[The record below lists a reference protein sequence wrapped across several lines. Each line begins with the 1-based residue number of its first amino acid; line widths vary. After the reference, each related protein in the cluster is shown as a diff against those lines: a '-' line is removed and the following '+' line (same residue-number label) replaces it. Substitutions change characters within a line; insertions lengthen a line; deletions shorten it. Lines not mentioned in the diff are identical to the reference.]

1 MSLHLVKKGTLD
13 EYSSG
18 DNTDPIQFEPVSLNQ
33 IEVPPVVESNTQV
46 LELLAVEESH
56 IDITL
61 EFLNE
66 EAEIDYKL
74 SLDNLNWHDE
84 IVYGEGGDVAGEI
97 SNLDATSG
105 DIRKDIYIKAEV
117 NNDGSVSAGVRTNT
131 KISLL
136 WKSIPIIDGIPTI
149 SGLEI
154 EGEILT
160 ALPASV
166 SGNPTPTSTWQ
177 WKRSGVPISGATN
190 NTYLLVEDDIGETIT
205 VVQTETNSAGAD
217 SAESAE
223 TGEILY
229 YVLIPDSNFEQALID
244 LGIDSNP
251 VIDGRVLKSDVE
263 NVTFLDVSSKNISD
277 LTGIEAFTALEI
289 FYCYFNQLTSL
300 DMSAN
305 TALTQLGCF
314 SNQLTSLD
322 VSANTALTDFYCYE
336 NQLTS
341 LDVSNN
347 TALMFLLCHSNQLT
361 SLDVS
366 ANTALTD
373 FYCYENQLTSLN
385 VANGNNTNF
394 AQLKAQGNPNL
405 TCIQVDDVAYS
416 AANWIG
422 ADFTFDP
429 QHTFSED
436 CNYVN
441 IPDANF
447 EQALIDLGIDTNPV
461 LDGRVLRSDVEGVT
475 SLDVSSK
482 NIADLK
488 GIEAFTSLEILYC
501 YENQLTSLDVSSN
514 TALTQLG
521 CSSNELTSLDL
532 SANTLLESL
541 YCHSTQLANLDL
553 SANTALTY
561 LSCWNNQL
569 TSLDISSS
577 TALTYLNCS
586 SNQLT
591 SLDVSANTLLK
602 RLYCDANQLT
612 SLNVANG
619 NNIIFI
625 TLKANNNPNLTC
637 IQVDDAAY
645 SEANWTGFNFSF
657 DPQTSFSED
666 CYVNIPDSNFE
677 QILINLGIDSNP
689 VIDGKVLRS
698 EVEGVTSLNV
708 SSRNISDLTG
718 IEAFTALEELYC
730 QFNQLTS
737 LDLSS
742 HSNLVLI
749 DCADNQLN
757 SLNVANG
764 NNENIIIFL
773 ARNNPDL
780 TCVQVDDQ
788 AYSEANWNF
797 GAKQFDPQTSFSE
810 DCN

>member
-160 ALPASV
+160 ASPASV

-190 NTYLLVEDDIGETIT
+190 NTHLLIEDDIGETIT

-373 FYCYENQLTSLN
+373 FYCYENQLTSLD
-385 VANGNNTNF
+385 
-394 AQLKAQGNPNL
+394 
-405 TCIQVDDVAYS
+405 I
-416 AANWIG
+416 
-422 ADFTFDP
+422 
-429 QHTFSED
+429 
-436 CNYVN
+436 
-441 IPDANF
+441 
-447 EQALIDLGIDTNPV
+447 
-461 LDGRVLRSDVEGVT
+461 
-475 SLDVSSK
+475 
-482 NIADLK
+482 
-488 GIEAFTSLEILYC
+488 
-501 YENQLTSLDVSSN
+501 SN
-514 TALTQLG
+514 
-521 CSSNELTSLDL
+521 
-532 SANTLLESL
+532 
-541 YCHSTQLANLDL
+541 
-553 SANTALTY
+553 NTALTY
-561 LSCWNNQL
+561 L
-569 TSLDISSS
+569 
-577 TALTYLNCS
+577 
-586 SNQLT
+586 
-591 SLDVSANTLLK
+591 
-602 RLYCDANQLT
+602 YCQTNQLT

-619 NNIIFI
+619 NNINFT
-625 TLKANNNPNLTC
+625 TLRAQDNSNLTC

-645 SEANWTGFNFSF
+645 SNANWVGAGFFF

-764 NNENIIIFL
+764 NNENIIIFF

>member
-160 ALPASV
+160 ASPASV

-190 NTYLLVEDDIGETIT
+190 NTHLLIEDDIGETIT

-289 FYCYFNQLTSL
+289 FYCNS
-300 DMSAN
+300 
-305 TALTQLGCF
+305 
-314 SNQLTSLD
+314 
-322 VSANTALTDFYCYE
+322 

-347 TALMFLLCHSNQLT
+347 TALTYLSCTVNQLTSLDVSNNTALTYLSCTVNQLTSLDVGSNTALTYLYCFSNQLT

-366 ANTALTD
+366 NNTALTYL
-373 FYCYENQLTSLN
+373 YCNSNQLTSLDVSNNTALTYLYCFSNQLTSLDVGSNTALTYLSCTVNQLTSLDISANTLLEQLFCARNQLTSLN
-385 VANGNNTNF
+385 VANGNNTNISYLR
-394 AQLKAQGNPNL
+394 AQYNPNL
-405 TCIQVDDVAYS
+405 TCIQVDNAS
-416 AANWIG
+416 
-422 ADFTFDP
+422 
-429 QHTFSED
+429 
-436 CNYVN
+436 
-441 IPDANF
+441 
-447 EQALIDLGIDTNPV
+447 
-461 LDGRVLRSDVEGVT
+461 
-475 SLDVSSK
+475 
-482 NIADLK
+482 
-488 GIEAFTSLEILYC
+488 
-501 YENQLTSLDVSSN
+501 
-514 TALTQLG
+514 
-521 CSSNELTSLDL
+521 
-532 SANTLLESL
+532 
-541 YCHSTQLANLDL
+541 
-553 SANTALTY
+553 
-561 LSCWNNQL
+561 
-569 TSLDISSS
+569 
-577 TALTYLNCS
+577 
-586 SNQLT
+586 
-591 SLDVSANTLLK
+591 
-602 RLYCDANQLT
+602 
-612 SLNVANG
+612 
-619 NNIIFI
+619 
-625 TLKANNNPNLTC
+625 
-637 IQVDDAAY
+637 Y
-645 SEANWTGFNFSF
+645 SEANWTG
-657 DPQTSFSED
+657 
-666 CYVNIPDSNFE
+666 SNF
-677 QILINLGIDSNP
+677 D
-689 VIDGKVLRS
+689 
-698 EVEGVTSLNV
+698 
-708 SSRNISDLTG
+708 
-718 IEAFTALEELYC
+718 
-730 QFNQLTS
+730 
-737 LDLSS
+737 
-742 HSNLVLI
+742 
-749 DCADNQLN
+749 
-757 SLNVANG
+757 
-764 NNENIIIFL
+764 
-773 ARNNPDL
+773 
-780 TCVQVDDQ
+780 
-788 AYSEANWNF
+788 
-797 GAKQFDPQTSFSE
+797 FDPQTSFSE

>member
-263 NVTFLDVSSKNISD
+263 S
-277 LTGIEAFTALEI
+277 
-289 FYCYFNQLTSL
+289 
-300 DMSAN
+300 
-305 TALTQLGCF
+305 
-314 SNQLTSLD
+314 
-322 VSANTALTDFYCYE
+322 
-336 NQLTS
+336 
-341 LDVSNN
+341 
-347 TALMFLLCHSNQLT
+347 
-361 SLDVS
+361 
-366 ANTALTD
+366 
-373 FYCYENQLTSLN
+373 
-385 VANGNNTNF
+385 
-394 AQLKAQGNPNL
+394 
-405 TCIQVDDVAYS
+405 
-416 AANWIG
+416 
-422 ADFTFDP
+422 
-429 QHTFSED
+429 
-436 CNYVN
+436 
-441 IPDANF
+441 
-447 EQALIDLGIDTNPV
+447 
-461 LDGRVLRSDVEGVT
+461 VT

-488 GIEAFTSLEILYC
+488 GIEAFTALESLDC
-501 YENQLTSLDVSSN
+501 WSNQLTSLDLSNN
-514 TALTQLG
+514 TALSYLDCGDNQ
-521 CSSNELTSLDL
+521 LTSLDL
-532 SANTLLESL
+532 SANTALETLWCDGNQLTSL
-541 YCHSTQLANLDL
+541 DVSNTALSYLTCGGNQLTSLDVIANTALETLWCDGNQLTSLDL
-553 SANTALTY
+553 SANTALR
-561 LSCWNNQL
+561 
-569 TSLDISSS
+569 SLQCYS
-577 TALTYLNCS
+577 
-586 SNQLT
+586 
-591 SLDVSANTLLK
+591 
-602 RLYCDANQLT
+602 NQLT

-619 NNIIFI
+619 NNINFT
-625 TLKANNNPNLTC
+625 TLRAQDNSNLTC

-645 SEANWTGFNFSF
+645 SNANWVGAGFFF
-657 DPQTSFSED
+657 DAQTAFSED
-666 CYVNIPDSNFE
+666 CYVNISDSNFE

-730 QFNQLTS
+730 QFNQLTSLDLSANTALNILSCIENQLTALNVSNNLLLSQIKFNNNQITS

>member
-56 IDITL
+56 VDITL

-117 NNDGSVSAGVRTNT
+117 NNDGSVSAGVKTNT

-160 ALPASV
+160 ASPASV

-190 NTYLLVEDDIGETIT
+190 NTYLLIEDDIGETIT

-263 NVTFLDVSSKNISD
+263 NVT
-277 LTGIEAFTALEI
+277 
-289 FYCYFNQLTSL
+289 
-300 DMSAN
+300 
-305 TALTQLGCF
+305 
-314 SNQLTSLD
+314 
-322 VSANTALTDFYCYE
+322 
-336 NQLTS
+336 
-341 LDVSNN
+341 
-347 TALMFLLCHSNQLT
+347 
-361 SLDVS
+361 
-366 ANTALTD
+366 
-373 FYCYENQLTSLN
+373 
-385 VANGNNTNF
+385 
-394 AQLKAQGNPNL
+394 
-405 TCIQVDDVAYS
+405 
-416 AANWIG
+416 
-422 ADFTFDP
+422 
-429 QHTFSED
+429 
-436 CNYVN
+436 
-441 IPDANF
+441 
-447 EQALIDLGIDTNPV
+447 
-461 LDGRVLRSDVEGVT
+461 

-488 GIEAFTSLEILYC
+488 GIEAFTALESLDC
-501 YENQLTSLDVSSN
+501 WSNQLTSLDISNN
-514 TALTQLG
+514 TALSYLDCWSNQLT
-521 CSSNELTSLDL
+521 SLDLSNNTALSYLDCGDNQLTSLDL
-532 SANTLLESL
+532 SANTALETLWCDGNQLTSL
-541 YCHSTQLANLDL
+541 DVSNTALSYLTCSGNQLTSLDVIANTALETLWCDGNQLTSLDL
-553 SANTALTY
+553 SANTALR
-561 LSCWNNQL
+561 
-569 TSLDISSS
+569 SLECYS
-577 TALTYLNCS
+577 
-586 SNQLT
+586 
-591 SLDVSANTLLK
+591 
-602 RLYCDANQLT
+602 NQLT

-619 NNIIFI
+619 NNINFT
-625 TLKANNNPNLTC
+625 TLRAQDNSNLTC

-645 SEANWTGFNFSF
+645 SNANWVGAGFFF
-657 DPQTSFSED
+657 DAQTAFSED
-666 CYVNIPDSNFE
+666 CYVNISDSNFE

-730 QFNQLTS
+730 QFNQLTSLDLSANTALNILSCIENQLTALNVSNNLLLSQIKFNNNQITS

>member
-263 NVTFLDVSSKNISD
+263 GVTDLDVSSKNISD
-277 LTGIEAFTALEI
+277 LRGIEAFTALEI

-361 SLDVS
+361 SLDIS

-373 FYCYENQLTSLN
+373 FYCYENQLTSLDISNNTALTYLYCQTNQLTSLN

-394 AQLKAQGNPNL
+394 TQLQAQNNPNL

-416 AANWIG
+416 
-422 ADFTFDP
+422 
-429 QHTFSED
+429 
-436 CNYVN
+436 
-441 IPDANF
+441 
-447 EQALIDLGIDTNPV
+447 
-461 LDGRVLRSDVEGVT
+461 
-475 SLDVSSK
+475 
-482 NIADLK
+482 
-488 GIEAFTSLEILYC
+488 
-501 YENQLTSLDVSSN
+501 
-514 TALTQLG
+514 
-521 CSSNELTSLDL
+521 
-532 SANTLLESL
+532 
-541 YCHSTQLANLDL
+541 
-553 SANTALTY
+553 
-561 LSCWNNQL
+561 
-569 TSLDISSS
+569 
-577 TALTYLNCS
+577 
-586 SNQLT
+586 
-591 SLDVSANTLLK
+591 
-602 RLYCDANQLT
+602 
-612 SLNVANG
+612 
-619 NNIIFI
+619 
-625 TLKANNNPNLTC
+625 
-637 IQVDDAAY
+637 
-645 SEANWTGFNFSF
+645 EANWTG
-657 DPQTSFSED
+657 
-666 CYVNIPDSNFE
+666 SNF
-677 QILINLGIDSNP
+677 
-689 VIDGKVLRS
+689 
-698 EVEGVTSLNV
+698 
-708 SSRNISDLTG
+708 
-718 IEAFTALEELYC
+718 
-730 QFNQLTS
+730 
-737 LDLSS
+737 
-742 HSNLVLI
+742 
-749 DCADNQLN
+749 
-757 SLNVANG
+757 
-764 NNENIIIFL
+764 
-773 ARNNPDL
+773 
-780 TCVQVDDQ
+780 
-788 AYSEANWNF
+788 
-797 GAKQFDPQTSFSE
+797 QFDLQTSFSE

>member
-263 NVTFLDVSSKNISD
+263 S
-277 LTGIEAFTALEI
+277 
-289 FYCYFNQLTSL
+289 
-300 DMSAN
+300 
-305 TALTQLGCF
+305 
-314 SNQLTSLD
+314 
-322 VSANTALTDFYCYE
+322 
-336 NQLTS
+336 
-341 LDVSNN
+341 
-347 TALMFLLCHSNQLT
+347 
-361 SLDVS
+361 
-366 ANTALTD
+366 
-373 FYCYENQLTSLN
+373 
-385 VANGNNTNF
+385 
-394 AQLKAQGNPNL
+394 
-405 TCIQVDDVAYS
+405 
-416 AANWIG
+416 
-422 ADFTFDP
+422 
-429 QHTFSED
+429 
-436 CNYVN
+436 
-441 IPDANF
+441 
-447 EQALIDLGIDTNPV
+447 
-461 LDGRVLRSDVEGVT
+461 VT

-488 GIEAFTSLEILYC
+488 GIEAFTALESLDCWSNQLTSLDISNNTALSYLDC
-501 YENQLTSLDVSSN
+501 WSNQLTSLDLSNNTALSYLTCGGNQLTSLDVIAN
-514 TALTQLG
+514 TALETLWCDGNQ
-521 CSSNELTSLDL
+521 LTSLDL
-532 SANTLLESL
+532 SANTALRSL
-541 YCHSTQLANLDL
+541 QCYS
-553 SANTALTY
+553 
-561 LSCWNNQL
+561 
-569 TSLDISSS
+569 
-577 TALTYLNCS
+577 
-586 SNQLT
+586 
-591 SLDVSANTLLK
+591 
-602 RLYCDANQLT
+602 NQLT

-619 NNIIFI
+619 NNINFT
-625 TLKANNNPNLTC
+625 TLRAQDNSNLTC

-645 SEANWTGFNFSF
+645 SNANWVGAGFFF
-657 DPQTSFSED
+657 DAQTAFSED
-666 CYVNIPDSNFE
+666 CYVNISDSNFE

-730 QFNQLTS
+730 QFNQLTSLDLSANTALNILSCIENQLTALNVSNNLLLSQIKFNNNQITS

>member
-251 VIDGRVLKSDVE
+251 VIDGKVLISDVE
-263 NVTFLDVSSKNISD
+263 GVTYLDVGLKNIAD
-277 LTGIEAFTALEI
+277 LRGIEAFTALEI
-289 FYCYFNQLTSL
+289 
-300 DMSAN
+300 
-305 TALTQLGCF
+305 
-314 SNQLTSLD
+314 
-322 VSANTALTDFYCYE
+322 FYCYE

-347 TALMFLLCHSNQLT
+347 SALTELDCYFSQLTNLDVSNNTSLRYLDCGENQLTSLNLSGNTALSTLFCDGNQLTNLDVSNNTSLTQLGCSSNQLSSLDLSANTLLDGLYCTANQLT

-366 ANTALTD
+366 ANTALLLLNCHFNQLTSLD
-373 FYCYENQLTSLN
+373 VSNNTALTELYCYVNQLTNLDVSGNTLLERLFCYENQLNSLN

-394 AQLKAQGNPNL
+394 TTLRATSNPNL

-416 AANWIG
+416 
-422 ADFTFDP
+422 
-429 QHTFSED
+429 
-436 CNYVN
+436 
-441 IPDANF
+441 
-447 EQALIDLGIDTNPV
+447 
-461 LDGRVLRSDVEGVT
+461 
-475 SLDVSSK
+475 
-482 NIADLK
+482 
-488 GIEAFTSLEILYC
+488 
-501 YENQLTSLDVSSN
+501 
-514 TALTQLG
+514 
-521 CSSNELTSLDL
+521 
-532 SANTLLESL
+532 
-541 YCHSTQLANLDL
+541 
-553 SANTALTY
+553 
-561 LSCWNNQL
+561 
-569 TSLDISSS
+569 
-577 TALTYLNCS
+577 
-586 SNQLT
+586 
-591 SLDVSANTLLK
+591 
-602 RLYCDANQLT
+602 
-612 SLNVANG
+612 
-619 NNIIFI
+619 
-625 TLKANNNPNLTC
+625 
-637 IQVDDAAY
+637 
-645 SEANWTGFNFSF
+645 EANWTGGSFQF

>member
-263 NVTFLDVSSKNISD
+263 S
-277 LTGIEAFTALEI
+277 
-289 FYCYFNQLTSL
+289 
-300 DMSAN
+300 
-305 TALTQLGCF
+305 
-314 SNQLTSLD
+314 
-322 VSANTALTDFYCYE
+322 
-336 NQLTS
+336 
-341 LDVSNN
+341 
-347 TALMFLLCHSNQLT
+347 
-361 SLDVS
+361 
-366 ANTALTD
+366 
-373 FYCYENQLTSLN
+373 
-385 VANGNNTNF
+385 
-394 AQLKAQGNPNL
+394 
-405 TCIQVDDVAYS
+405 
-416 AANWIG
+416 
-422 ADFTFDP
+422 
-429 QHTFSED
+429 
-436 CNYVN
+436 
-441 IPDANF
+441 
-447 EQALIDLGIDTNPV
+447 
-461 LDGRVLRSDVEGVT
+461 VT

-488 GIEAFTSLEILYC
+488 GIEAFTALESLDCWSNQLTSLDISNNTALSYLDC
-501 YENQLTSLDVSSN
+501 WSNQLTSLDLSNNTALSYLDCGDNQLTSLDVIAN
-514 TALTQLG
+514 TALETLWCDGNQ
-521 CSSNELTSLDL
+521 LTSLDL
-532 SANTLLESL
+532 SANTALRSLECYS
-541 YCHSTQLANLDL
+541 
-553 SANTALTY
+553 
-561 LSCWNNQL
+561 
-569 TSLDISSS
+569 
-577 TALTYLNCS
+577 
-586 SNQLT
+586 
-591 SLDVSANTLLK
+591 
-602 RLYCDANQLT
+602 NQLT

-619 NNIIFI
+619 NNINFT
-625 TLKANNNPNLTC
+625 TLRAQDNSNLTC

-645 SEANWTGFNFSF
+645 SNANWVGAGFFF
-657 DPQTSFSED
+657 DAQTAFSED
-666 CYVNIPDSNFE
+666 CYVNISDSNFE

-730 QFNQLTS
+730 QFNQLTSLDLSANTALNILSCIENQLTALNVSNNLLLSQIKFNNNQITS

>member
-263 NVTFLDVSSKNISD
+263 S
-277 LTGIEAFTALEI
+277 
-289 FYCYFNQLTSL
+289 
-300 DMSAN
+300 
-305 TALTQLGCF
+305 
-314 SNQLTSLD
+314 
-322 VSANTALTDFYCYE
+322 
-336 NQLTS
+336 
-341 LDVSNN
+341 
-347 TALMFLLCHSNQLT
+347 
-361 SLDVS
+361 
-366 ANTALTD
+366 
-373 FYCYENQLTSLN
+373 
-385 VANGNNTNF
+385 
-394 AQLKAQGNPNL
+394 
-405 TCIQVDDVAYS
+405 
-416 AANWIG
+416 
-422 ADFTFDP
+422 
-429 QHTFSED
+429 
-436 CNYVN
+436 
-441 IPDANF
+441 
-447 EQALIDLGIDTNPV
+447 
-461 LDGRVLRSDVEGVT
+461 VT

-488 GIEAFTSLEILYC
+488 GIEAFTALESLDC
-501 YENQLTSLDVSSN
+501 WSNQLTSLDISNN
-514 TALTQLG
+514 TALSYLDCWSNQLT
-521 CSSNELTSLDL
+521 SLDLSNNTALSYLDCGDNQLTSLDL
-532 SANTLLESL
+532 SANTALRSL
-541 YCHSTQLANLDL
+541 QCYS
-553 SANTALTY
+553 
-561 LSCWNNQL
+561 
-569 TSLDISSS
+569 
-577 TALTYLNCS
+577 
-586 SNQLT
+586 
-591 SLDVSANTLLK
+591 
-602 RLYCDANQLT
+602 NQLT

-619 NNIIFI
+619 NNINFT
-625 TLKANNNPNLTC
+625 TLRAQDNSNLTC

-645 SEANWTGFNFSF
+645 SNANWVGAGFFF
-657 DPQTSFSED
+657 DAQTAFSED
-666 CYVNIPDSNFE
+666 CYVNISDSNFE

-730 QFNQLTS
+730 QFNQLTSLDLSANTALNILSCIENQLTALNVSNNLLLSQIKFNNNQITS

>member
-56 IDITL
+56 VDITL

-117 NNDGSVSAGVRTNT
+117 NNDGSVSAGVKTNT

-160 ALPASV
+160 ASPASV

-190 NTYLLVEDDIGETIT
+190 NTYLLIEDDIGETIT

-314 SNQLTSLD
+314 
-322 VSANTALTDFYCYE
+322 
-336 NQLTS
+336 
-341 LDVSNN
+341 
-347 TALMFLLCHSNQLT
+347 SNQLT

>member
-263 NVTFLDVSSKNISD
+263 S
-277 LTGIEAFTALEI
+277 
-289 FYCYFNQLTSL
+289 
-300 DMSAN
+300 
-305 TALTQLGCF
+305 
-314 SNQLTSLD
+314 
-322 VSANTALTDFYCYE
+322 
-336 NQLTS
+336 
-341 LDVSNN
+341 
-347 TALMFLLCHSNQLT
+347 
-361 SLDVS
+361 
-366 ANTALTD
+366 
-373 FYCYENQLTSLN
+373 
-385 VANGNNTNF
+385 
-394 AQLKAQGNPNL
+394 
-405 TCIQVDDVAYS
+405 
-416 AANWIG
+416 
-422 ADFTFDP
+422 
-429 QHTFSED
+429 
-436 CNYVN
+436 
-441 IPDANF
+441 
-447 EQALIDLGIDTNPV
+447 
-461 LDGRVLRSDVEGVT
+461 VT

-488 GIEAFTSLEILYC
+488 GIEAFTALESLDC
-501 YENQLTSLDVSSN
+501 WSNQLTSLDISNN
-514 TALTQLG
+514 TALSYLDCWSNQLT
-521 CSSNELTSLDL
+521 SLDLSNNTALSYLDCGDNQLTSLDL
-532 SANTLLESL
+532 SANTALETL
-541 YCHSTQLANLDL
+541 WCDGNQLTSLDL
-553 SANTALTY
+553 SANTALR
-561 LSCWNNQL
+561 
-569 TSLDISSS
+569 SLECYS
-577 TALTYLNCS
+577 
-586 SNQLT
+586 
-591 SLDVSANTLLK
+591 
-602 RLYCDANQLT
+602 NQLT

-619 NNIIFI
+619 NNINFT
-625 TLKANNNPNLTC
+625 TLRAQDNSNLTC

-645 SEANWTGFNFSF
+645 SNANWVGAGFFF
-657 DPQTSFSED
+657 DAQTAFSED
-666 CYVNIPDSNFE
+666 CYVNISDSNFE

-730 QFNQLTS
+730 QFNQLTSLDLSANTALNILSCIENQLTALNVSNNLLLSQIKFNNNQITS